1 MANSLGQSLLERFPD
16 SEIRIVDTFQYI
28 NSVLHKVVVGSY
40 METLRF
46 TPKVWGY
53 LYDQAEDGLALVD
66 LGQILYKLLSPKL
79 KHLLDDFQPDLI
91 VTTHAFPT
99 GMLSVLKEKGLLK
112 VPLVAVITDFHVH
125 PFWIRP
131 GVDLFFIP
139 VEDLSYPLIQAGI
152 GPERIR
158 AVGIPI
164 RSQFNRTIEPQ
175 KAKKKLG
182 LGPLPTILIMGGGLG
197 MGRLELIAKEIL
209 QAEEFQVIVI
219 TGKNK
224 RLHTTLSSLNNPRLK
239 LLGYVDNIAE
249 VMAAADLIISK
260 PGGVT
265 TAEVL
270 AMKKPLIIYS
280 SLPGQEDR
288 NTYYLLNKGAA
299 IKVRTL
305 EQLIP
310 EISSLWQNKLRL
322 KQMQE
327 MAEHLGSPA
336 SSSLFWD
343 NVWPLLGQDGTSEPI
358 IASNTSSH

>member
-1 MANSLGQSLLERFPD
+1 MNKIKILIFSVSIGTGHDSVANSLGQSLLERFPD

-249 VMAAADLIISK
+249 VMAAADLIISC
-260 PGGVT
+260 
-265 TAEVL
+265 
-270 AMKKPLIIYS
+270 
-280 SLPGQEDR
+280 
-288 NTYYLLNKGAA
+288 LLY
-299 IKVRTL
+299 
-305 EQLIP
+305 
-310 EISSLWQNKLRL
+310 
-322 KQMQE
+322 
-327 MAEHLGSPA
+327 
-336 SSSLFWD
+336 
-343 NVWPLLGQDGTSEPI
+343 TSRCV
-358 IASNTSSH
+358 